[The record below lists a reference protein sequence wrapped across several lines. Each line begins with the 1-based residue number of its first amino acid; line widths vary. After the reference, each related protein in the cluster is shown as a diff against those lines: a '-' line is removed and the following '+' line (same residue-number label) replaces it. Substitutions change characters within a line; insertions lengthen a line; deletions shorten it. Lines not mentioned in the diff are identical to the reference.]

1 MGKINIKK
9 ENAEKIMKMHMINS
23 VYGMCGDHYA
33 SPEAVKKVVL
43 ARKTAYVNF
52 FRCPVCG
59 DEGTVIG
66 ETFYCSS
73 CGCEIDNVYEE
84 E

>member
-1 MGKINIKK
+1 MMDEKRR
-9 ENAEKIMKMHMINS
+9 EKIHNINAI
-23 VYGMCGDHYA
+23 YGLQGNHYA

-52 FRCPVCG
+52 FWCPVCR

-66 ETFYCSS
+66 ETFFCPV

>member
-1 MGKINIKK
+1 
-9 ENAEKIMKMHMINS
+9 MKDYKYEMHMVNS
-23 VYGMCGDHYA
+23 IFGLQGNHYA

-43 ARKTAYVNF
+43 ARKTASVNF

-66 ETFYCSS
+66 ETFFCSS

>member
-1 MGKINIKK
+1 MGQIVKK
-9 ENAEKIMKMHMINS
+9 ENTEKIMKMLTVNS
-23 VYGMCGDHYA
+23 VYGMCGNDYA

-52 FRCPVCG
+52 FKCPVCG

-73 CGCEIDNVYEE
+73 CGCEIDNIYEE

>member
-1 MGKINIKK
+1 MNEKKLKLNALYGLQGK
-9 ENAEKIMKMHMINS
+9 S
-23 VYGMCGDHYA
+23 CT
-33 SPEAVKKVVL
+33 SPEAVKKVAL
-43 ARKTAYVNF
+43 ARRTASVNF

-66 ETFYCSS
+66 DTFYCSS
-73 CGCEIDNVYEE
+73 CGCEIDDVYEE

>member
-1 MGKINIKK
+1 MGKIIKK
-9 ENAEKIMKMHMINS
+9 ENAEKIMKMLTINS
-23 VYGMCGDHYA
+23 VYGMCGDHHA

-52 FRCPVCG
+52 FKCPVCG

-73 CGCEIDNVYEE
+73 CGGEIDNVYEE